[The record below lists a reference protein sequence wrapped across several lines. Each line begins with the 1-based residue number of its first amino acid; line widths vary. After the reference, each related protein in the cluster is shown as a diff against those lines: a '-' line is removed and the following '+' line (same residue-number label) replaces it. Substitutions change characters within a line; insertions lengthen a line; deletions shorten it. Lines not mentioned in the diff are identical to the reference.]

1 MQVSRM
7 IVCALALL
15 AAGVAGAAVGSS
27 ASQDMPSYVGKE
39 HKWLTGLAGEYTA
52 TVSGMLGES
61 EGSYRIEPALGGL
74 WTVSHLDCAMMGQPY
89 QGTEIVGYDPQT
101 KTYVSVWADS
111 MTPKLTTLSGTYD
124 TETKTLTM
132 RGPSVG
138 MDGEVGVMVNT
149 TTYRDDGMT
158 FKMSIEGMSG
168 PMLTIDHTRKR

>member
-15 AAGVAGAAVGSS
+15 AAGVAGAAVGT
-27 ASQDMPSYVGKE
+27 QEMPSYVGKE
-39 HKWLTGLAGEYTA
+39 HRWLTSLAGEYTA

-61 EGSYRIEPALGGL
+61 EGDYRIEPALGGL
-74 WTVSHLDCAMMGQPY
+74 WTVSHLDCEMMGQPY
-89 QGTEIVGYDPQT
+89 QGTEIMGYDPQT

-124 TETKTLTM
+124 DEAKVLTM

-149 TTYRDDGMT
+149 TTFRDDGMT
-158 FKMSIEGMSG
+158 FEMSVEGMPG